1 MKETGFINMKTE
13 TMPEVLA
20 PAGNL
25 TALYTA
31 VDYGADA
38 VYVGGQEFGMRAAP
52 DNFTMEQLA
61 SGVQY
66 AHTRRVPVYL
76 TLNTLPR
83 NDEVDRLPDFIR
95 QAAQAGVDAFIVTD
109 PGVLAL
115 VKRCAPDCQL
125 HISVQAGIVNYAA
138 ARFYHD
144 LGASRIVVAREL
156 SIEEIAE
163 IRAKTPATL
172 EIEAFVHGAM
182 CMSVSGRCLLSEY
195 LTGRD
200 ANRGDCA
207 QPCRWEYALVEQTRP
222 GQYMPIVQDD
232 RGSYILNARDL
243 RMIDHLDKFYTAGV
257 TSFKIEGRAKT
268 AYYVAAVTYA
278 YKQAVKLL
286 RGGGEYR
293 LPAQIRDEVEKISH
307 RAYSTGFYF
316 GRQDAVQE
324 YASSGYIR
332 PYEWIAVVEDYQDGI
347 ATVTQR
353 NRFYPGTY
361 DVLDPVRGSFK
372 IVVDQLYD
380 QDMQPIECARH
391 AAQIVRFRSEPLRRG
406 AFIRARKSE

>member
-1 MKETGFINMKTE
+1 MAIGK
-13 TMPEVLA
+13 MPEVLA

-25 TALYTA
+25 AALYAA

-52 DNFTMEQLA
+52 DNFTIEQL
-61 SGVQY
+61 SVGVQY
-66 AHTRRVPVYL
+66 AHARKVPVYL
-76 TLNTLPR
+76 TLNILPG
-83 NDEVDRLPDFIR
+83 NDEVNRLPDFIR
-95 QAAQAGVDAFIVTD
+95 QAAQTGVDAFIVTD
-109 PGVLAL
+109 LGALAL
-115 VKRCAPDCQL
+115 VKRCAPRCQL

-144 LGASRIVVAREL
+144 LGANRIVVAREL

-163 IRAKTPATL
+163 IRAKTPAAL

-207 QPCRWEYALVEQTRP
+207 QPCRWEYALMEQTRP
-222 GQYMPIVQDD
+222 GQYMPIVQDN

-243 RMIDHLDKFYTAGV
+243 CMIDHLDQLYDAGV

-278 YKQAVKLL
+278 YKQAAQLL
-286 RGGGEYR
+286 GAGSTYR
-293 LPAQIRDEVEKISH
+293 LPAQIRDEVYKISH
-307 RAYSTGFYF
+307 RVYSTGFYF
-316 GRQDAVQE
+316 GRQGAVQE
-324 YASSGYIR
+324 YASNGYIR
-332 PYEWIAVVEDYQDGI
+332 QYEWIAVVEDYQDGV

-353 NRFYPGTY
+353 NRFYPGIY
-361 DVLDPVRGSFK
+361 DVLDPVRGSFE
-372 IVVDQLYD
+372 IMVDQLYD
-380 QDMQPIECARH
+380 QNMQPIECARH

-406 AFIRARKSE
+406 AFIRARKPK